1 MKGIKQFILVLSL
14 VVPAIPGTAMSN
26 LPLAVNGNELPS
38 LAPMVER
45 TRPAVVNIATRGKV
59 DVQNHP
65 LLNDPFFKRFFQG
78 FGDVLTHRPSLG
90 EPGDEVDG
98 EVDAQTE

>member
-14 VVPAIPGTAMSN
+14 VVPVIPGTAMSN

-38 LAPMVER
+38 LAPMVEK

-65 LLNDPFFKRFFQG
+65 LLNDPFFIFRKIMDINMIQGRISYFKEHISTFFP
-78 FGDVLTHRPSLG
+78 TI
-90 EPGDEVDG
+90 
-98 EVDAQTE
+98 